1 MVKSSNI
8 NSFFWALLLFLTFT
22 PSVTFSLLHAEVF
35 PYAFLVA
42 ILLMLRKSAS
52 NLSGFTFIIPKK
64 IIPFLILIAFSIIYG
79 FIRNQSENSDVV
91 RSVIAYL
98 NPILI
103 FFAIFKASE
112 HKFNLYSRSLRYILY
127 LLLYIGLLQFS
138 GVGSLIGLDVII
150 KLLIPRGDGELLGL
164 GRGASLLSSEP
175 SRASL
180 EFIFISL
187 TFRYLTLQLSKVKD
201 LFFDFLILLF
211 LVAVIRSAT
220 GVLYFLVYFAFKQVV
235 LTIGFFVILASFMS
249 VILLFFSSVE
259 IRALEVIS
267 IVLNTPV
274 DELYKLFLNVSGFR
288 GISVH
293 SSYLFGFSHL
303 FGGGVGFWQN
313 SSLEALKSSGFLYHE
328 ISYFA
333 HRYSD
338 FVAVRPTSYMA
349 SLTLDIGVFGL
360 IIILSIL
367 STVLVKPLI
376 KSNFYPV
383 IFLFLFYL
391 FFIGSIGN
399 PVPWICI
406 ALLIRNYNTGNHSK
420 FVVK

>member
-8 NSFFWALLLFLTFT
+8 NSLFWALLLFLTFI

-42 ILLMLRKSAS
+42 ILLFFKKNADDLD
-52 NLSGFTFIIPKK
+52 GFTFTIPKK
-64 IIPFLILIAFSIIYG
+64 IMTFLILIAFSIIYG
-79 FIRNQSENSDVV
+79 FVRNQSENSDVV

-103 FFAIFKASE
+103 FFAILTVSE
-112 HKFNLYSRSLRYILY
+112 YKFNLYSRLLRYFFY
-127 LLLYIGLLQFS
+127 LLLVVGLLQFS
-138 GVGSLIGLDVII
+138 GIGSLIGLDIII
-150 KLLIPRGDGELLGL
+150 KLLIPRGNGELLGL

-187 TFRYLTLQLSKVKD
+187 TLRYLTFQLSKVKD
-201 LFFDFLILLF
+201 LIFDFLILLF
-211 LVAVIRSAT
+211 LITVTRSAT
-220 GVLYFLVYFAFKQVV
+220 GMLYFLVYFTFKQVV
-235 LTIGFFVILASFMS
+235 LTTGFFAILASFLS
-249 VILLFFSSVE
+249 VILLFFSSIE
-259 IRALEVIS
+259 IRALEVFS

-293 SSYLFGFSHL
+293 TSYLFGFNNL
-303 FGGGVGFWQN
+303 FGGGVGFWEY
-313 SSLEALKSSGFLYHE
+313 SSLEALRSSGFLYHE

-338 FVAVRPTSYMA
+338 FVAVRPTSYIA
-349 SLTLDIGVFGL
+349 SVTLDMGVIGL
-360 IIILSIL
+360 IIVLSIL
-367 STVLVKPLI
+367 SPVLVKPLI
-376 KSNFYPV
+376 KSDFYPV
-383 IFLFLFYL
+383 ICLFLFYL
-391 FFIGSIGN
+391 FFIGTIGN

-406 ALLIRNYNTGNHSK
+406 ALLIRNYNMESNSK
-420 FVVK
+420 TVIK